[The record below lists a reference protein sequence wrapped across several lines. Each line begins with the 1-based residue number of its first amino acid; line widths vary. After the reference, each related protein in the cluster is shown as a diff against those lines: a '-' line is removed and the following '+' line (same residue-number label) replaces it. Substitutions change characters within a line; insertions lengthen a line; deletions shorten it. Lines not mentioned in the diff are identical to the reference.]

1 MYITQQ
7 SLILAMSL
15 CVASGFTLTSQTQ
28 QQLSSASVCR
38 RSTSLLTMS
47 SNCDNDHLVERCEP
61 TVGARE
67 ARITGPFTA
76 LMTPLFGMGDAA
88 FADSDQTMFDKSLNA
103 YFPGSITNSEI
114 TYRMTKV
121 LRSRGYNEK
130 NTIIGSS
137 LCSDEINDTSSSFV
151 TTLAKKVTS
160 LGYGG
165 VFNLGGLG
173 GLPFVGTSGFG
184 AFTSHTP
191 KNGKIIIIFG
201 PHVGVSNDGVI
212 GKVERVG
219 KVAPS
224 TSCGAAVGA
233 YKALMAGTVDYNAPL
248 GTRDFQEEYII
259 QNLRKKLGPLA
270 EVEKKGGDGSVTYV
284 TQQMYNL
291 VWDIMRFNVET
302 FASKPG
308 FWDSCTEVIL
318 LGGIVVNRGHGVNLV
333 GGDDFFQ
340 PLTLTTINA
349 QGESNIYGDVFG
361 DLKTPKGNV
370 ASGFDRT
377 KIKEVRGPDIFEP
390 APSPPTPAPVTP
402 APAPATPTPPTSPPA
417 PAPATPTTPAPS
429 TPTPAPATPTPPT
442 PPPAPATPATP
453 APPKPAPAPVTP
465 ATPATPTPPTPAPVT
480 ATIAPTPPKPATPA
494 PATPTPA
501 APKPAT

>member
-1 MYITQQ
+1 MYITRQ
-7 SLILAMSL
+7 SLILALSL
-15 CVASGFTLTSQTQ
+15 CVASGFTLPSQR
-28 QQLSSASVCR
+28 QQLSSTSVFS
-38 RSTSLLTMS
+38 RSVSSLTMS
-47 SNCDNDHLVERCEP
+47 NGSDNEHVVKRCEP

-76 LMTPLFGMGDAA
+76 LMTPLFGMGEVA
-88 FADSDQTMFDKSLNA
+88 FADTDSTKFDTSLNT

-114 TYRMTKV
+114 TYRMTKL

-191 KNGKIIIIFG
+191 KNGKIIIVFG
-201 PHVGVSNDGVI
+201 PHVGVSNDGVV

-219 KVAPS
+219 KGSPS

-233 YKALMAGTVDYNAPL
+233 YKALLAGTVDYNAPL

-270 EVEKKGGDGSVTYV
+270 EVEKKGGDGSVAYV

-370 ASGFDRT
+370 SSGFDRT
-377 KIKEVRGPDIFEP
+377 KIKEVRGPDVFEQ
-390 APSPPTPAPVTP
+390 APSPP
-402 APAPATPTPPTSPPA
+402 APAPATPTPPTPA
-417 PAPATPTTPAPS
+417 
-429 TPTPAPATPTPPT
+429 
-442 PPPAPATPATP
+442 P
-453 APPKPAPAPVTP
+453 APPKPAPAPSTP
-465 ATPATPTPPTPAPVT
+465 APAPATATPPTPAPAPPKPT
-480 ATIAPTPPKPATPA
+480 PAPTTPAPAPDPPKPAPVPATPA
-494 PATPTPA
+494 PVLATPTPA
-501 APKPAT
+501 APKPAS

>member
-28 QQLSSASVCR
+28 QQLSSANVSLR
-38 RSTSLLTMS
+38 LTSLLTMS
-47 SNCDNDHLVERCEP
+47 SSCDNDHVVERCEP

-88 FADSDQTMFDKSLNA
+88 FADSDQTMFDKSLNT

-377 KIKEVRGPDIFEP
+377 KIKEVRGPDVFEP
-390 APSPPTPAPVTP
+390 APSPPTPA
-402 APAPATPTPPTSPPA
+402 
-417 PAPATPTTPAPS
+417 
-429 TPTPAPATPTPPT
+429 PAPATPTPPT

>member
-1 MYITQQ
+1 
-7 SLILAMSL
+7 MSL
-15 CVASGFTLTSQTQ
+15 CVASGFTLTSQIQ
-28 QQLSSASVCR
+28 QQLSSANVCR
-38 RSTSLLTMS
+38 RLTSLITMS
-47 SNCDNDHLVERCEP
+47 SSCDNDHVVERCEP

-88 FADSDQTMFDKSLNA
+88 FADSDQTMFDKSLNT

-121 LRSRGYNEK
+121 LRSRGYSEK

-270 EVEKKGGDGSVTYV
+270 EVEKKGGDGSVAYV

-390 APSPPTPAPVTP
+390 APSPPTPAP
-402 APAPATPTPPTSPPA
+402 
-417 PAPATPTTPAPS
+417 
-429 TPTPAPATPTPPT
+429 APATPTPPT